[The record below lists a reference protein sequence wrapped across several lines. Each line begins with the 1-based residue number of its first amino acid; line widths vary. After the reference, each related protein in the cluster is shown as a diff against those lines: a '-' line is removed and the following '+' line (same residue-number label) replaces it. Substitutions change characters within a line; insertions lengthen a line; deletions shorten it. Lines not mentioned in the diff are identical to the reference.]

1 MRLPLI
7 RPILAAWLISAVWPA
22 AAAEAEICFDYSCR
36 RQQTA
41 VFSDHE
47 LAELRTLLG
56 TAADAEQER
65 ALIGE
70 AIGRLYAIAARQ
82 TPIWRDRGR
91 NFMDERD
98 LAGAMDCIDHS
109 TNSERF
115 LHLLADAGAMKFHQ
129 PGERRVRFRFLML
142 GEHWTATVIEN
153 QGDASYAVDAWFFD
167 PGLAAAVVPF
177 ERWRAGFDPE
187 S

>member
-1 MRLPLI
+1 MRFPLI
-7 RPILAAWLISAVWPA
+7 RPILAAWLISAVLPA
-22 AAAEAEICFDYSCR
+22 AAVETDICFDYSCK

-41 VFSDHE
+41 VFSEPE
-47 LAELRTLLG
+47 LAELRNLLATG
-56 TAADAEQER
+56 ADAEQER
-65 ALIGE
+65 TLIGE
-70 AIGRLYAIAARQ
+70 AIGRMYAIAARQ

-109 TNSERF
+109 TNTDRF
-115 LHLLADAGAMKFHQ
+115 LRLLADAGAMKFHR
-129 PGERRVRFRFLML
+129 PGERRVRFRFLLL
-142 GEHWTATVIEN
+142 GEHWTAILVEN

-177 ERWRAGFDPE
+177 ERWRAGYDPE

>member
-1 MRLPLI
+1 MRLPVI
-7 RPILAAWLISAVWPA
+7 RQILAALLVSASLPA
-22 AAAEAEICFDYSCR
+22 AAAEVEICFDYSCY

-41 VFSDHE
+41 VYSDQE

-56 TAADAEQER
+56 SAADAEQER

-70 AIGRLYAIAARQ
+70 AIGRMYVIAARQ

-98 LAGAMDCIDHS
+98 HAGAMDCIDHS
-109 TNSERF
+109 TNTERF
-115 LHLLADAGAMKFHQ
+115 LHLLADAGAIKFHR
-129 PGERRVRFRFLML
+129 PGERRVRFRFLLL

-177 ERWRAGFDPE
+177 ERWRAGYDPE